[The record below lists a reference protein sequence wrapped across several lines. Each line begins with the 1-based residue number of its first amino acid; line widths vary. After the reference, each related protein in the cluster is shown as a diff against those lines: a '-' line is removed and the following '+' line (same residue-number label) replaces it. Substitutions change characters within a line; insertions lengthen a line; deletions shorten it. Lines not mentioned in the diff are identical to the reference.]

1 MLISKNLSLL
11 LLSLLLFKSVAGWDF
26 ERYLQPTA
34 RCSLSPV
41 QGMAVDRFS
50 LGLQD
55 AEMESPQAQAEE
67 PVHVELITP
76 TGNQGV
82 HIAGVFHFG
91 V

>member
-1 MLISKNLSLL
+1 M
-11 LLSLLLFKSVAGWDF
+11 LLSLLLFKSVGGLDF

-41 QGMAVDRFS
+41 QSMAVDRFS

-67 PVHVELITP
+67 PVHDELITP

-82 HIAGVFHFG
+82 RIAGVFHFG
-91 V
+91 VSWRWI